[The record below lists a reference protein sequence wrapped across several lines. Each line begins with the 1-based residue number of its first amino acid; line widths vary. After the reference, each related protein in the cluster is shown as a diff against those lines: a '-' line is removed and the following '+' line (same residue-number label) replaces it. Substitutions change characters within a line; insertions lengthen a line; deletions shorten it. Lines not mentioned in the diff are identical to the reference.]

1 MRLWAWV
8 GLVACAA
15 LAAGGLAA
23 TALRRDPALP
33 ADLDG
38 SIVLVGGREGRE
50 ALYVR
55 HLPSEAMRILVRQPD
70 PVREPAVSPDGARV
84 AFATRGRIGLAS
96 LATGETTIITLGV
109 DWLDSSPAWHPDGR
123 SLAIVAL
130 RPGSQNADLHAL
142 ELAAG
147 QAQPRRASLTQ
158 TPLQGESSPCFS
170 RDGAFVAFVR
180 EENLFRLDLADR
192 KVTRLTGGFRKVSHA
207 RVLPSGRIAL
217 LWSSGKEFG
226 IDTIAPDGTGRETL
240 RQGTVRYRTLAP
252 SPDGRYLAATFSYD
266 LEFHLAE
273 ALTLSHSE
281 QVHLLDARGGLV
293 GPLARS
299 WRSAW
304 SEPSWGR

>member
-1 MRLWAWV
+1 MRPRVWIGI
-8 GLVACAA
+8 GLCAT
-15 LAAGGLAA
+15 LGGAGIAG
-23 TALRRDPALP
+23 TVLRRDPALP

-38 SIVLVGGREGRE
+38 RIVLVGGRAGRE

-55 HLPSEAMRILVRQPD
+55 HFPSEAVRMLVRQPD

-84 AFATRGRIGLAS
+84 AFATRGRIGVAS
-96 LATGETTIITLGV
+96 LATGETAIVTLGV

-130 RPGSQNADLHAL
+130 RPGSQNADLHVL
-142 ELAAG
+142 ELAAEP
-147 QAQPRRASLTQ
+147 AQPRRASLTK
-158 TPLQGESSPCFS
+158 TPLQGESSPSFS
-170 RDGAFVAFVR
+170 GDGAFVAFVR
-180 EENLFRLDLADR
+180 EENLFRIDLADR

-240 RQGTVRYRTLAP
+240 QQGSVRYRTLAP
-252 SPDGRYLAATFSYD
+252 SPDGRYIAATFSYD